1 MKYTIGDFVIRLK
14 NAVAARRKVVSAP
27 HAKIIKN
34 IANLLVKEGYL
45 KNVKETI
52 EDGKKIVTAEIVY
65 DRKMPIFTDVKV
77 ISKPSLRAYSTKIIL
92 ENTQKRALGTLVV
105 STNQGLMIGK
115 EALKKG
121 LGGEILFEI
130 W

>member
-1 MKYTIGDFVIRLK
+1 MKYTIGDFVIRIK
-14 NAVAARRKVVSAP
+14 NAVAARRKTVSAP
-27 HAKIIKN
+27 HAKIVKN
-34 IANLLVKEGYL
+34 IATLLAKEGYI

-65 DRKMPIFTDVKV
+65 DKRMPIFTDVRV
-77 ISKPSLRAYSTKIIL
+77 ISKPSLRAYSTRIAL
-92 ENTQKRALGTLVV
+92 ESSQKRALGIIVV
-105 STNQGLMIGK
+105 STNQGLMIGR

-121 LGGEILFEI
+121 LGGEMLFEI

>member
-1 MKYTIGDFVIRLK
+1 MKYTIGDFVIRIK
-14 NAVAARRKVVSAP
+14 NAVAARRQVVSAP
-27 HAKIIKN
+27 HAKIVKS
-34 IANLLVKEGYL
+34 IANLLAKEGYL
-45 KNVKETI
+45 KNVKETT
-52 EDGKKIVTAEIVY
+52 ENGKKVITAEITY
-65 DRKMPIFTDVKV
+65 DKRMPIFTDVKV
-77 ISKPSLRAYSTKIIL
+77 ISKPSLRAYSTKIVL
-92 ENTQKRALGTLVV
+92 ENRQKRALGTLVV

>member
-34 IANLLVKEGYL
+34 IASLLAKEGYL
-45 KNVKETI
+45 KNVKEETT
-52 EDGKKIVTAEIVY
+52 DGKKTVTAEIVY
-65 DRKMPIFTDVKV
+65 ERRIPLFTDVKV
-77 ISKPSLRAYSTKIIL
+77 ISKPSLRAYSTKIGI
-92 ENTQKRALGTLVV
+92 ETSQKRALGTLVV
-105 STNQGLMIGK
+105 STNKGLMIGK